1 MLTLDL
7 VVLSVQQRNVVWAIE
22 VAGPKVSCARADD
35 TQILGS
41 QSSHL
46 SSLSPRCRQQ
56 QLSVSS
62 SKDGMSDYLKEGSP
76 DQGRKAGR

>member
-41 QSSHL
+41 QSSRL
-46 SSLSPRCRQQ
+46 SSLSPRCR

>member
-35 TQILGS
+35 AQTLGS
-41 QSSHL
+41 KSSRP
-46 SSLSPRCRQQ
+46 SSLSPLCRQQ
-56 QLSVSS
+56 YVSVSS
-62 SKDGMSDYLKEGSP
+62 SKGSISGYLKAGNP